1 MCAWGRGSR
10 SVFQFEDAAGDVTQR
25 PVLYI
30 ALVFNTELLRSC
42 NLGHMA
48 KFFAGVHISALQY
61 ALDTDAPAPRLDAL
75 LTWSIA
81 YRRRNLMYPSQA
93 VTTWDSFFGGF
104 SI

>member
-48 KFFAGVHISALQY
+48 ILCRGPHFGSSIC
-61 ALDTDAPAPRLDAL
+61 LDLVYCLSPAKSDV
-75 LTWSIA
+75 
-81 YRRRNLMYPSQA
+81 PS
-93 VTTWDSFFGGF
+93 
-104 SI
+104 